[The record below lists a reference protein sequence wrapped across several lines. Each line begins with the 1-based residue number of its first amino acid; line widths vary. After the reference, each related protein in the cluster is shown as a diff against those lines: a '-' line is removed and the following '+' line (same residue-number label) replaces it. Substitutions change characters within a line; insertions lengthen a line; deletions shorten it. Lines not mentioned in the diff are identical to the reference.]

1 MTDTSKPTPI
11 DPKNVTTEITT
22 EMKRAYLD
30 YAMSVIVSRALP
42 DVKDGLKPV
51 HRRVLYAMHKM
62 GLSSGARFSKSA
74 KVVGEVLGKYHPHGD
89 SSVYEAM
96 ARMAQDFTM
105 RYPLVKGQ
113 GNFGSVD
120 GDPPAA
126 MRYTEVKLA
135 KIADELLFDIDK
147 ETVSWTD
154 NFDATL
160 KEPLYLPGKLPN
172 LLLMGAEGIAVG
184 MATKIPPHNL
194 NELIDAICFMIDKAK
209 IDTNNND
216 KSNKDTDKQTPSIK
230 KRLIF
235 NVTIDELFEY
245 IKGPDFPTEGIIYG
259 AADIKQAYVTGKGKV
274 LIRAKIEEEDMG
286 KGKMAMIV
294 RQLPY
299 QVNKANLVEKIARL
313 VTDKKIVG
321 ISDLRDESD
330 RDGIRVVIELKRDAS
345 YKKVLNN
352 LFKFTELQTSF
363 PVNMVALVDGI
374 PQTLSLKTI
383 LELYLK
389 HRVNMVTRRS
399 EFELREAKKR
409 AHILEGYLIALDH
422 IDEVIAVIKKSKD
435 ETEAKLKLMKKFG
448 LSEAQTLAILEMQL
462 RRLTGLER
470 SKIQDE
476 LKMLRETIAY
486 LESLLKDI
494 FKVLKVIKDELLYL
508 KEKYGDERKTK
519 VIKSRPGEITDEQ
532 LIENKEVIVVLT
544 KEGYIKQVPRE
555 TFRVQN
561 RGGKGVSGI
570 ETKETDNVYHITTA
584 MTHDFI
590 LFFTNQGR
598 IFQNRVWDIPQGSRI
613 SKGKAIINLL
623 TLRPEEKVTSLLTYQ
638 SPSDAPQ
645 AAIIQGKTTAITKSF
660 IFMVTKHGT
669 VKKTQFQDFANIRNN
684 GIIAIKLE
692 PTDELLWVK
701 ITDGN
706 MNILLTTKHGKA
718 IIFKE
723 GEVRPTGRASIG
735 VKGIELEKEDEITS
749 ADVFANSEFK
759 KNIFVIGKKGVGK
772 KTNLS
777 LFKGQ
782 HRGGKG
788 VKVASVDEKIG
799 QIVFVQIINPEDTT
813 VIITSMQGQVVKIPL
828 GSIPPR
834 SRSAKGVILMR
845 FSQKGDEVVSA
856 TLV

>member
-1 MTDTSKPTPI
+1 
-11 DPKNVTTEITT
+11 
-22 EMKRAYLD
+22 
-30 YAMSVIVSRALP
+30 
-42 DVKDGLKPV
+42 
-51 HRRVLYAMHKM
+51 
-62 GLSSGARFSKSA
+62 
-74 KVVGEVLGKYHPHGD
+74 
-89 SSVYEAM
+89 
-96 ARMAQDFTM
+96 
-105 RYPLVKGQ
+105 
-113 GNFGSVD
+113 
-120 GDPPAA
+120 
-126 MRYTEVKLA
+126 
-135 KIADELLFDIDK
+135 
-147 ETVSWTD
+147 
-154 NFDATL
+154 
-160 KEPLYLPGKLPN
+160 
-172 LLLMGAEGIAVG
+172 
-184 MATKIPPHNL
+184 
-194 NELIDAICFMIDKAK
+194 
-209 IDTNNND
+209 
-216 KSNKDTDKQTPSIK
+216 
-230 KRLIF
+230 
-235 NVTIDELFEY
+235 LFEY